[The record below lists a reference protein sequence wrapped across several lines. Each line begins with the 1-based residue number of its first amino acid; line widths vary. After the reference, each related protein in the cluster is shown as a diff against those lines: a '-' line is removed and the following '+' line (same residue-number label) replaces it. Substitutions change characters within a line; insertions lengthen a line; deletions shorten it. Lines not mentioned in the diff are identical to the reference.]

1 MAVAVTNETLV
12 LNVVNPITQSAATA
26 DVADLAEAFTFT
38 PSVRDNKYM
47 AVIYNVS
54 AANGVVTYS
63 IAAGDAWAAS
73 AALTG
78 SVAAG
83 VQSAIVLEGGKY
95 SSEDGTIVITITP
108 ASGKKLLTD
117 HTLTATGIQMP

>member
-1 MAVAVTNETLV
+1 MAVAITNETMV
-12 LNVVNPITQSAATA
+12 LNVINPITQSAATA

-47 AVIYNVS
+47 VVIDNVS
-54 AANGVVTYS
+54 GANGTVTYS
-63 IAAGDAWAAS
+63 IAAGDAWAAGD
-73 AALTG
+73 ALTG
-78 SVAAG
+78 SVVQG

-95 SSEDGTIVITITP
+95 LSEDGTIVITITP

-117 HTLTATGIQMP
+117 HTLTAVGIQMP